1 MKRTL
6 LFIVYVL
13 LSLSGYAQT
22 ANNWIR
28 QMAMD
33 GDNLWLAT
41 NAGLV
46 KYNKLTGE
54 HTTYTRFNNGLCSD
68 DLISVTCRNGK
79 VLVGSYDNGV
89 SEFDG
94 RVFRNYNRYNT
105 PFFTNQS
112 FEEVLYDSDGNLWL
126 GGLYYIY
133 KYDGI
138 AWEKYTQPQ
147 ALFSSW
153 VAYSALKQSADGTI
167 WFCSNGPN
175 FDGSLGY
182 ITKDQEVKTVT
193 TRYCDAYNMDIDKQ
207 GNVWFND
214 TFNGILCY
222 DGNST
227 KLFNSK
233 NSLLPEYGKLRTLG
247 LAVDVDN
254 NVWFG
259 CNNLLYKY
267 DGAEFTFYQLPT
279 DARVTDLLIDGK
291 AIWVATRVDGLF
303 RFEDEQ
309 FERIEYTS
317 NTQPT
322 EEDDYRPLVEEGKHW
337 TYDNFM
343 SLRPAEYDHYYYY
356 DLKGDTLIAGQQCL
370 KMYSDNKNNDN
381 VIRYEGALY
390 EENKK
395 VYCFFPN
402 KEAAVLLYDFDCAV
416 GDVIQVSVGQLFV
429 KDIQT
434 EDNGGITIKR
444 YTLQTTSNEEVFSWI
459 EGVGASKDFFYMLPL
474 DGNYNSLSAC
484 ELNGEK
490 LYQHVEQELT
500 EEGYHKMA
508 IEGKC
513 WNYIHY
519 YADEDGEHYE
529 PYSYVVR
536 GDTIIRRITYK
547 KLYYQDEK
555 TERLECLLLE
565 RGRTVYKSI
574 DLGNNSYDE
583 PILTSFFEFDRNDF
597 GKVFTWKAKNVSGN
611 TNWMVYG
618 VDTLEV
624 NNCQFRRYTC
634 LQKYSEDDETL
645 TTIEYGGEGVWN
657 DIWVEGVGSASS
669 GIEDQCPLHE
679 PPVRIQGEYT
689 AFVSCYEDGKCIFTK
704 EDFYKEST
712 GAETA
717 QAYRPFVEEG
727 KIWKLGDRDSGN
739 PMQLVEYYYFDGD
752 TIINGKTCKQMM
764 RQRYVGPNY
773 SNDVWRPIPTTAKVG
788 AWYEENQ
795 KVYFYDEKKQSMVIK
810 FDFSLN
816 ANDTLQFL
824 NVDGYPPLIIGPRQ
838 TGGLEGFKG
847 VYRDIMEC
855 VDEGQNHHNTFWLEG
870 VGSIMGPFKNTDY
883 NDKVGLGFEPFMMSC
898 TVGDEVIYLNDEY
911 EDGATPEGMTALK
924 KRFDFTHTT
933 KLQPKAP
940 IKRENNDASISSSER
955 EVARPKVK
963 VPKRSGEEQ
972 TVYGEYNNLQLG
984 IRLDPLDDAYQ
995 VSITNESGKVVYEK
1009 TINAGTIVGLSIDI
1023 SAYAKGRYTVTVE
1036 NSNELFTGEFET
1048 ETTGISD
1055 AARLNNNEQ
1064 IRNNKLI
1071 YNLQGQRLSALQKG
1085 LNIVNGKKVYV
1096 VK

>member
-214 TFNGILCY
+214 ISNGILCY

-227 KLFNSK
+227 ELFNSK
-233 NSLLPEYGKLRTLG
+233 NSPLPEYGKLRTLG

-267 DGAEFTFYQLPT
+267 DGAEFTSYQLPT

-322 EEDDYRPLVEEGKHW
+322 EEYFPEGTKW
-337 TYDNFM
+337 TEIRLDTLKYDNWYSKVGDEWVPNFETI
-343 SLRPAEYDHYYYY
+343 EYYV
-356 DLKGDTLIAGQQCL
+356 KGEYTDRDWI
-370 KMYSDNKNNDN
+370 Y
-381 VIRYEGALY
+381 
-390 EENKK
+390 KK
-395 VYCFFPN
+395 VYTNGPEWTDSLTLMIR
-402 KEAAVLLYDFDCAV
+402 EAEYNGHNSVM
-416 GDVIQVSVGQLFV
+416 VSVLIHDPGGEPYAPSGEAYQFDWSIGKGIYYTDITMSNTTGIVQYHHYYGIIDTIKEGNFGGIRPLKYVDLDGKAPECGIYDNPQLI
-429 KDIQT
+429 DT
-434 EDNGGITIKR
+434 NGGRI
-444 YTLQTTSNEEVFSWI
+444 I
-459 EGVGASKDFFYMLPL
+459 EGIGITEWN
-474 DGNYNSLSAC
+474 DG
-484 ELNGEK
+484 
-490 LYQHVEQELT
+490 
-500 EEGYHKMA
+500 
-508 IEGKC
+508 
-513 WNYIHY
+513 
-519 YADEDGEHYE
+519 
-529 PYSYVVR
+529 
-536 GDTIIRRITYK
+536 
-547 KLYYQDEK
+547 
-555 TERLECLLLE
+555 ECLLGPPNPYGALRMFDYDGNLYPE
-565 RGRTVYKSI
+565 RHYRSMLVHFERNGEV
-574 DLGNNSYDE
+574 LYDVW
-583 PILTSFFEFDRNDF
+583 PKPD
-597 GKVFTWKAKNVSGN
+597 
-611 TNWMVYG
+611 
-618 VDTLEV
+618 
-624 NNCQFRRYTC
+624 
-634 LQKYSEDDETL
+634 EDM
-645 TTIEYGGEGVWN
+645 
-657 DIWVEGVGSASS
+657 
-669 GIEDQCPLHE
+669 
-679 PPVRIQGEYT
+679 
-689 AFVSCYEDGKCIFTK
+689 
-704 EDFYKEST
+704 
-712 GAETA
+712 
-717 QAYRPFVEEG
+717 AYRPFVEDG
-727 KIWKLGDRDSGN
+727 KVWKVGTISGN
-739 PMQLVEYYYFDGD
+739 PVQVVDYYYFDGD
-752 TIINGKTCKQMM
+752 TIVNGKTCKQMWC
-764 RQRYVGPNY
+764 QRYVNPDYADY
-773 SNDVWRPIPTTAKVG
+773 SALTQTPSLSKVG

-795 KVYFYDEKKQSMVIK
+795 KVYVCREGTQEMQMLY
-810 FDFSLN
+810 DFSLEV
-816 ANDTLQFL
+816 NDTLML
-824 NVDGYPPLIIGPRQ
+824 NDYQPYYTVGPKQ
-838 TGGLEGFKG
+838 TGGLKGFKG
-847 VYRDIMEC
+847 VYRDIMIE
-855 VDEGQNHHNTFWLEG
+855 QNGDYCTTWLEG
-870 VGSIMGPFKNTDY
+870 VGGIDGPLRNVYPETE
-883 NDKVGLGFEPFMMSC
+883 GEPQFLMSC

-911 EDGATPEGMTALK
+911 EDGATPEGMIALK

-933 KLQPKAP
+933 KLQPKTP
-940 IKRENNDASISSSER
+940 RRTD
-955 EVARPKVK
+955 
-963 VPKRSGEEQ
+963 EELSL
-972 TVYGEYNNLQLG
+972 YGEYNDKLLG
-984 IRLDPLDDAYQ
+984 INLDPLDDAYQ
-995 VSITNESGKVVYEK
+995 VSITNESGKAVYKK
-1009 TINAGTIVGLSIDI
+1009 TVNAGTIVGLSIDI

-1036 NSNELFTGEFET
+1036 NSNELFTGEFDT
-1048 ETTGISD
+1048 ETTGI
-1055 AARLNNNEQ
+1055 EET
-1064 IRNNKLI
+1064 IYNKVETKTEI
-1071 YNLQGQRLSALQKG
+1071 YNLQGQRIHSLQKG
-1085 LNIVNGKKVYV
+1085 LNIYGGRKI